1 MKLIIVFNL
10 LFLCVCC
17 KNILLT
23 NDDGFAATNIRSTY
37 RSLKEAGHRV
47 ILVAPVSQ
55 RSGWSGKFD
64 VPKQKTL
71 LSNGEFDYEKKGEPA
86 WGHDLEDKHIWYF
99 NGTPASS
106 VAFGLQYVIPK
117 HFGNTSNETID
128 KIDLVIS
135 GPNEGVNLSPGYFTI
150 SGTIG
155 AAVVSAYRGIPAV
168 AFSGSN
174 SNNSFF
180 EDSLNDDPLKP
191 SNIYADKVV
200 EFVDTLFKN
209 QRKNKHVLPL
219 GTGLNI
225 NFPNV
230 GYGDKEG
237 NCTDPRWVYTRLTGP
252 YATCPDIKYDASSDS
267 IQKVDSTYEGLKVCH
282 KGECSLPSESYILE
296 KSFCQ
301 TSVSPFSID
310 YSTNVQQTDEIH
322 SLLESIVD

>member
-1 MKLIIVFNL
+1 MKFLIVFNF

-64 VPKQKTL
+64 VPEKKTL
-71 LSNGEFDYEKKGEPA
+71 SSDGEFDYEKEGEPA
-86 WGHDLEDKHIWYF
+86 WGHDIEDNHIWYF

-106 VAFGLQYVIPK
+106 VAFGLRYVIPK
-117 HFGNTSNETID
+117 HFGNSSNETID
-128 KIDLVIS
+128 KVDLVVS
-135 GPNEGVNLSPGYFTI
+135 GPNEGVNLSPGMFTI
-150 SGTIG
+150 SGTVG
-155 AAVVSAYRGIPAV
+155 AAVAAVYRGIPAI

-180 EDSLNDDPLKP
+180 EDSLDNDPLEP

-200 EFVDTLFKN
+200 EFVDVLFKN
-209 QRKNKHVLPL
+209 QEKNKRVLPL
-219 GTGLNI
+219 GTGLNV

-230 GYGDKEG
+230 GYNDEKN
-237 NCTDPRWVYTRLTGP
+237 NCTSPRWVYTRLTGP
-252 YATCPDIKYDASSDS
+252 YATLPDIKYEPSSDKIKEVVS
-267 IQKVDSTYEGLKVCH
+267 FYEGLNLCH
-282 KGECSLPSESYILE
+282 NGECSLPSENYVLE
-296 KSFCQ
+296 KSVCK
-301 TSVSPFSID
+301 TSVSPFSVD
-310 YSTNVQQTDEIH
+310 YSTNVRLTDEIH
-322 SLLESIVD
+322 SSLESLVD